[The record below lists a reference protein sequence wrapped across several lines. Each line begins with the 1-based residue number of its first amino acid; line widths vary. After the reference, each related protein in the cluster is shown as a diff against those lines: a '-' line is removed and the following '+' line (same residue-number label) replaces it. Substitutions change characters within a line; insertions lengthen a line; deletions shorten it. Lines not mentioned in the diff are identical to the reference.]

1 MFKKK
6 KSFFKKKKNKKGKI
20 LKIILLI
27 SALTILIFSTLLFTP
42 IGNIEKIYI
51 SKNTNIRDSQK
62 FKNILLTLKGKKL
75 LLIKAEQI
83 NKFIYENIPNL
94 KDVKVEKKLPNTIYI
109 NFNSYDNKFIL
120 NDEFVIDETG
130 TVINKQEN
138 STILKKLYIES
149 ETSLKVLD
157 KILNKEQINK
167 IEETVNTFEEKINL
181 DVKSVKY
188 LTKAR
193 EIHIKTPNGTNIWID
208 ANKDIRSQIMKLKN
222 AIPKIDP
229 KNQFYYHIDLRIEAK
244 NAQKIFYKPL

>member
-6 KSFFKKKKNKKGKI
+6 KSFFKKNKNNKSKL
-20 LKIILLI
+20 LKIILLL
-27 SALTILIFSTLLFTP
+27 SAFGLLIFTILLFTP

-51 SKNTNIRDSQK
+51 SKNTNIKDSQK

-83 NKFIYENIPNL
+83 DKFIYENIPNL
-94 KDVKVEKKLPNTIYI
+94 KDVNIEKKLPNKIYI
-109 NFNSYDNKFIL
+109 NFNSYKNKFIV
-120 NDEFVIDETG
+120 NDQYIIDETG
-130 TVINKQEN
+130 TIINKPE
-138 STILKKLYIES
+138 SDTKLKNLYIQT
-149 ETSLKVLD
+149 ETQLKVLD
-157 KILNKEQINK
+157 KILSKEQINK
-167 IEETVNTFEEKINL
+167 IDETINIFEEKINL
-181 DVKSVKY
+181 EVKSVEY

-193 EIHIKTPNGTNIWID
+193 EIHLKTPNGTNIWID